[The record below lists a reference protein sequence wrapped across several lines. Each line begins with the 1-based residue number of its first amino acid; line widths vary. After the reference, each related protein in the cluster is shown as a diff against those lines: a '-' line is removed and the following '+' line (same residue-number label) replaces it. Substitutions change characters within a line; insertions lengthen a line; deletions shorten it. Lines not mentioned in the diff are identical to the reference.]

1 MSLVLKMA
9 TSHYKRWCVLELA
22 KKELEQLYRVLFARN
37 FTRSQQA
44 VYPFKPGAIPFNGKG
59 AVAKPLILVGLLFL
73 MHLWIVFGIA
83 SIADHKHQSVEQ
95 VLIFSYLRT
104 TFPNSCAS
112 VHLWKA
118 KSATGPGTGNRR
130 FESAIRTL
138 QRDTRQENDKNLPA
152 KFTLVTRRRL
162 LTSKRKLIGLLSFL
176 ENRKGCSRSDFSSEP
191 FQMRMFR
198 PPSSSW

>member
-138 QRDTRQENDKNLPA
+138 QRDTRQDGKRQKLAREVHFSDETATSHIKEKVNWLIVLFGEQKRMQQKRFQFWAISNEN
-152 KFTLVTRRRL
+152 V
-162 LTSKRKLIGLLSFL
+162 
-176 ENRKGCSRSDFSSEP
+176 
-191 FQMRMFR
+191 
-198 PPSSSW
+198 